1 MFGKRKILK
10 DGEKAQAV
18 VVDSDMSGYS
28 NSKGINKY
36 HLKLRVQF
44 DDGSTVETKCS
55 AYPAGP
61 MRAFNPGDIVPVR
74 YYAKDR
80 SVVEVDR
87 DELLAGAREQ
97 QAAAKAALVKMA
109 EQKLAGEDPNPNA

>member
-18 VVDSDMSGYS
+18 VLDSDMSGYS
-28 NSKGINKY
+28 NSKGIHKY
-36 HLKLRVQF
+36 HLQLRVQF

-74 YYAKDR
+74 YYSKDR
-80 SVVEVDR
+80 SLVEVDR
-87 DELLAGAREQ
+87 DELVSAAQARQAEGKAG
-97 QAAAKAALVKMA
+97 LIKMA
-109 EQKLAGEDPNPNA
+109 EQKLAGEDPNPNP